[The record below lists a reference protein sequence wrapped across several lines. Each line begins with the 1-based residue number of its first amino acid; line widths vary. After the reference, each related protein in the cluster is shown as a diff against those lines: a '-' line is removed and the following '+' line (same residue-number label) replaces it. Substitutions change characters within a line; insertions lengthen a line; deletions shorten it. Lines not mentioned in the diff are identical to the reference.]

1 MRNMK
6 KLLLTMIIII
16 AVPVLAACGNGPD
29 TDNSAIDANPASP
42 DENINPVPSVFS
54 FKMGDVLIEMDEDI
68 SRVIAGLGEPLGIL
82 EQESCAFDGI
92 DRIFSYPG
100 IQIYTYPKG
109 NSDHI
114 HTIGFFDDSVVTTE
128 GNIRLGSDIQEVF
141 NVYGNDYRYDSGMY
155 TFTRGKT
162 VLEFLVSGDNII
174 SINYRYIL
182 DL

>member
-1 MRNMK
+1 MRSMK
-6 KLLLTMIIII
+6 KYIYIT
-16 AVPVLAACGNGPD
+16 AVTILAVFTLVACGNGTVAD
-29 TDNSAIDANPASP
+29 NPATN
-42 DENINPVPSVFS
+42 DEPVLPANTPQVPLVFS